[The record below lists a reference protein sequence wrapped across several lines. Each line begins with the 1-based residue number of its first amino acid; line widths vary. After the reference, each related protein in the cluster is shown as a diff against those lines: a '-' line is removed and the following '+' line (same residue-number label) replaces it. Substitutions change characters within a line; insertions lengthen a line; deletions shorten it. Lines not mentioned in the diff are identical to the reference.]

1 MYRRQGTVLLT
12 SLVISSSL
20 LNYKKKS
27 TVVCENIKV
36 EKVFLF
42 GDKRALIK
50 KTKENGEVPFFATNN
65 IKVKSVD
72 FGKGVGG
79 CVTTNGE
86 IYIWGTYYEGKE
98 NEELVFVDPIKLN
111 INEKYKDLQF
121 SDKDIYLLSKQ
132 GELKIIKNYKN
143 CLKSKKFEMESF
155 YKGKLGFFKNEK
167 VVKLSVNKF
176 HLAFV
181 TNKGE
186 VFCSGNNSHGQCG
199 IEPPLKNNM
208 YVNFNLDAI
217 KSFYG
222 NEENAQV
229 SYWRNE
235 PTTVNEEQRNEI
247 ERNAGNKMSKNGI
260 KRDIK
265 NDTKNDIK
273 NDIKNDTITDRENYK
288 NEGKENLDS
297 SENVALHKIKFKD
310 RVRIVDV
317 SCGLNHTLCVD
328 DEHNVYS
335 FGDDSKI
342 QLGLGE
348 SRTNKNSL
356 TGTKWKDQ
364 IKFGY
369 SMLTTNL
376 ANYSF
381 FDRHL
386 KGTPE
391 KILKK
396 INDIEMIG
404 NVYKINAGMDF
415 SVIFSN
421 NKLGKQL
428 FCFGDNMYFQCGR
441 HLGKHQ
447 QTLSTVKLP
456 SNDIIDFSCGNR
468 HCLINIQNKVFGWG
482 YNNLYQISPFKNKG
496 IINNPVNIF
505 SHKTYPVNINVKYVN
520 AKYENSA
527 VVVETLISKEMLR
540 RENEK
545 TEGTNE
551 LT

>member
-1 MYRRQGTVLLT
+1 MYRRQGKVLLT
-12 SLVISSSL
+12 SLAISSSL
-20 LNYKKKS
+20 LHYKKN

-50 KTKENGEVPFFATNN
+50 KTKENGEVPFFTTNN
-65 IKVKSVD
+65 IKVKSIE
-72 FGKGVGG
+72 FGNGVGG
-79 CVTTNGE
+79 CITSDGE
-86 IYIWGTYYEGKE
+86 IYIWGTYYDRRE

-121 SDKDIYLLSKQ
+121 SDKDIYLLNKQ
-132 GELKIIKNYKN
+132 GELKIVKNYKN
-143 CLKSKKFEMESF
+143 CLKNKKFEIETF
-155 YKGKLGFFKNEK
+155 YKGKFGFFKNEK

-186 VFCSGNNSHGQCG
+186 VFCSGNNYHGQCG

-208 YVNFNLDAI
+208 YVNFNVDI
-217 KSFYG
+217 INSFYG
-222 NEENAQV
+222 NEENAQINQ
-229 SYWRNE
+229 WKNK
-235 PTTVNEEQRNEI
+235 PFIVNEEQRSEI
-247 ERNAGNKMSKNGI
+247 ERSEGNKKL
-260 KRDIK
+260 K
-265 NDTKNDIK
+265 NDTTN
-273 NDIKNDTITDRENYK
+273 NTTNDTTNDKENYK
-288 NEGKENLDS
+288 DEQKKSFNS
-297 SENVALHKIKFKD
+297 SDNVVLHKIKFKD
-310 RVRIVDV
+310 QVRIVDV

-328 DEHNVYS
+328 DKHNVYS

-415 SVIFSN
+415 SVVFSN

-456 SNDIIDFSCGNR
+456 SNEIIDFSCGNR
-468 HCLINIQNKVFGWG
+468 HCLINIQNKIFGWG
-482 YNNLYQISPFKNKG
+482 YNNLYQISPFKNRG

-505 SHKTYPVNINVKYVN
+505 SHNTYPININVKYVN

-527 VVVETLISKEMLR
+527 VVVETLVSKEMLKKKKR
-540 RENEK
+540 KNREYK
-545 TEGTNE
+545 
-551 LT
+551 